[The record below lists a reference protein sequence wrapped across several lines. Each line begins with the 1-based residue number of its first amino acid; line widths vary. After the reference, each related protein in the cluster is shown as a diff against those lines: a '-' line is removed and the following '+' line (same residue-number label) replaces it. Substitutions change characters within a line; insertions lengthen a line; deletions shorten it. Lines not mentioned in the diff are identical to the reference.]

1 MIENVPVRRENLSK
15 SQWWKM
21 IQVGL
26 TCEPIR
32 GAGERVSAGVERG
45 RHIAVWQR
53 ADFVS
58 DITRTFESTS
68 LPQLILSY
76 WGRNPTPT
84 DKTFHSQ

>member
-1 MIENVPVRRENLSK
+1 MIENVPVQEETLSE

-32 GAGERVSAGVERG
+32 GVGARVSAGVERG
-45 RHIAVWQR
+45 RHIAAWQR

-58 DITRTFESTS
+58 DITHTH
-68 LPQLILSY
+68 L
-76 WGRNPTPT
+76 
-84 DKTFHSQ
+84 